1 MDREVY
7 SAFSDPMRN
16 QLRITLR
23 QRGLDL
29 PGMEDHLFHSYVN
42 HGRDDARK
50 LLGNFLA
57 DGLLVELTLRAYEPL
72 LEKRLAANA
81 ASKQPAKKRKA
92 VTKKLT
98 AEEEWEQKLKEAEWS
113 APKAIVQDGKRFLP
127 LCVKCKTQV
136 KACWISQSYAL
147 KLGSAG
153 IKWGDCKKVFQN
165 KDGSSNIS
173 DSFDLYRLM
182 RGWFSCY
189 IDETTKV
196 KDLGAE
202 FLQMDPVDP
211 VAAAIWDKLEA
222 MVQTYCENYQSEAK
236 WSAMYGLQR
245 FEPPKVT
252 LPGMTA
258 DEIRGV
264 LKDNASALHRDWYY
278 FMKAR
283 NPPMMAR
290 LYNGDNNATRGTPV
304 AQLGGVA
311 TPLTGAGGN
320 RAGNGL
326 AAGDQQPAADVA
338 APAAGAAA
346 GAPAR
351 GEVVEEQ
358 PDGAAAAAVMVN
370 GAAQAPVTAAQ
381 AGMVAEVTEAA
392 GVGGEVP
399 AGPTG
404 GAARPRR
411 TRKGGA

>member
-127 LCVKCKTQV
+127 LWVKCKTQV

-222 MVQTYCENYQSEAK
+222 MVQTYCENYQSGK
-236 WSAMYGLQR
+236 WC
-245 FEPPKVT
+245 
-252 LPGMTA
+252 
-258 DEIRGV
+258 
-264 LKDNASALHRDWYY
+264 
-278 FMKAR
+278 
-283 NPPMMAR
+283 
-290 LYNGDNNATRGTPV
+290 
-304 AQLGGVA
+304 
-311 TPLTGAGGN
+311 
-320 RAGNGL
+320 
-326 AAGDQQPAADVA
+326 
-338 APAAGAAA
+338 
-346 GAPAR
+346 
-351 GEVVEEQ
+351 
-358 PDGAAAAAVMVN
+358 
-370 GAAQAPVTAAQ
+370 
-381 AGMVAEVTEAA
+381 
-392 GVGGEVP
+392 
-399 AGPTG
+399 
-404 GAARPRR
+404 
-411 TRKGGA
+411 